1 MFGRVHR
8 ARARANRNLRRKT
21 QNSAIHHNRSRV
33 TREPHAAQPRN
44 SGLVHLAMIY
54 RTQSHAIYLTITLN
68 TIYLTITL
76 NTGSKDNTSR
86 SQRKTRLYRSWRLGS
101 LLEHLTTT
109 ATRESLMAVNILRL
123 LSSSMHRPHG
133 SSCIFPCILHASFM
147 HLMSQ
152 HSPHPSK
159 LVVGS
164 SRSLSEEVAIWACPS
179 SRPKRRKLSL
189 ASSSA

>member
-1 MFGRVHR
+1 
-8 ARARANRNLRRKT
+8 
-21 QNSAIHHNRSRV
+21 
-33 TREPHAAQPRN
+33 
-44 SGLVHLAMIY
+44 MIY
-54 RTQSHAIYLTITLN
+54 RTQSHA
-68 TIYLTITL
+68 IYLTITL

-152 HSPHPSK
+152 HSPHPSRGSS
-159 LVVGS
+159 VGS
-164 SRSLSEEVAIWACPS
+164 SRSPVRRGRPLGVPLKSAEEARAIACVVLGIIDYTGWAQVHDAPDGVS
-179 SRPKRRKLSL
+179 
-189 ASSSA
+189 

>member
-8 ARARANRNLRRKT
+8 ARARANRLSNRNLRRKT
-21 QNSAIHHNRSRV
+21 QNSAIHHKRSRV

-54 RTQSHAIYLTITLN
+54 RTQSHA
-68 TIYLTITL
+68 IYLTITL

>member
-1 MFGRVHR
+1 MGTRQPRYIRECIGR
-8 ARARANRNLRRKT
+8 ARA
-21 QNSAIHHNRSRV
+21 QSAKLGPIHAQPRTGLASLVN
-33 TREPHAAQPRN
+33 HAAQPRN

-68 TIYLTITL
+68 T
-76 NTGSKDNTSR
+76 GSKDNTSR

-101 LLEHLTTT
+101 PLEHLTTT

-123 LSSSMHRPHG
+123 LLSSMHRPHG

-159 LVVGS
+159 VS
-164 SRSLSEEVAIWACPS
+164 SW
-179 SRPKRRKLSL
+179 
-189 ASSSA
+189 